1 MTESIVTTPRRITI
15 EASPSA
21 ALELDRMAKS
31 RGQKIAELFRSAMS
45 LMRISVNAAEC
56 GMEIHLVDPTGV
68 KEPVKIE
75 IN

>member
-1 MTESIVTTPRRITI
+1 MPDYEKSRRITI
-15 EASPSA
+15 DVSPSA
-21 ALELDRMAKS
+21 AVELDRLSKS
-31 RGQKIAELFRSAMS
+31 RGKKTADLFRSAMS
-45 LMRISVNAAEC
+45 LLRIAVNAAEC